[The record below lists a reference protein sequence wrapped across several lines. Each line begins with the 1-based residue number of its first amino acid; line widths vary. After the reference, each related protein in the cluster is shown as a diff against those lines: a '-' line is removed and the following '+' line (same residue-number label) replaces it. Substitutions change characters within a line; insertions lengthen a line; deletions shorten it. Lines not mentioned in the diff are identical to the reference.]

1 MPAGVPILPPMRQ
14 SCSSQQRC
22 HSGQLHQVFLSCLY
36 GSQRP
41 RRGDRPALSFLSCL
55 CGSQPTLRAL
65 TGLQHFLSCLYGSQ
79 RRQSNKEYSRSLSK
93 LPIRQS
99 TKSSLYIVCASFSKL
114 PMRQSTDTGTIMG
127 VNPFSKLPMRQS
139 TDTEFT

>member
-93 LPIRQS
+93 LPMRQSTSAATAMMVHLVSKLPIRQS
-99 TKSSLYIVCASFSKL
+99 TASVTVMRLSSFSKL
-114 PMRQSTDTGTIMG
+114 PMRQST
-127 VNPFSKLPMRQS
+127 NES
-139 TDTEFT
+139 E